1 MDQNKVSIEAVDVG
15 DLFKDLV
22 WTAIKDLILS
32 RLALMV
38 PILMWGPIGI
48 FTSFLVGIILSWVYD
63 AVKMAIDLQVIKFT
77 NEKHQAAYDRA
88 SIALK
93 LIARD
98 KGINSPEFQE
108 ARDVHK
114 KELAVFVK
122 FNV

>member
-98 KGINSPEFQE
+98 KGINSPEFKE